1 MELRLEIPRLAA
13 LISLV
18 ATYHPRGLRVLL
30 GDDPEPTLGELDE
43 ILRGIS
49 SRPDLGTS
57 IESGRPSQ
65 AALDLVCR
73 LGPVA
78 QTIDRA
84 GGWPVIADSARAVQ
98 RLEPLAWNLF
108 AESVLWV
115 GAGSKL
121 NPDGGHQARIA
132 LRYGV
137 SIPTVAKWRVEVP
150 NLIARHALQGGQRV
164 LCHPDRIFD

>member
-30 GDDPEPTLGELDE
+30 GDDPEPTLSELDE

-49 SRPDLGTS
+49 SQPDLGTT
-57 IESGRPSQ
+57 IETGRPSQ
-65 AALDLVCR
+65 TALDLVCR

-84 GGWPVIADSARAVQ
+84 GGWATIADAARTVQ

-108 AESVLWV
+108 AESVIWV
-115 GAGSKL
+115 GTGSRL
-121 NPDGGHQARIA
+121 GTGGHQARIA
-132 LRYGV
+132 VKYGV
-137 SIPTVAKWRVEVP
+137 SVPTVARWKADVP
-150 NLIARHALQGGQRV
+150 VLIARYALQGGQRV
-164 LCHPDRIFD
+164 LCSDRLFSV